1 MKIIRLLCLLVVC
14 IVTSISIQAQKL
26 ERTIGEVVSI
36 YSLTVQAQTTYSLNF
51 KRLVSSVSL
60 VYEIDRDIKA
70 AQMTVKGKRLPL
82 SKNPHATDLLRQ
94 NTHLLVFDQATK
106 QLQLETGELQG
117 NIELHV
123 YHLGNTQ
130 AIQRKV
136 NAYKARFRTQQSC
149 DKPVSVP
156 QSIWRAG
163 LSPAPIPDPVVT
175 NVKHL
180 IIHHSVSSNTATDMV
195 AIMRGIYLYHRVT
208 LGWNDI
214 AYNYLIGP
222 DGTIYEGRDPQGKEA
237 EGDNIRGGHF
247 CTGRQD
253 GTMGVCLL
261 GTFVDYEPPVPML
274 ESLVNILKWKVK
286 KDGMNPYGS
295 FPHPL
300 NNPIVAA
307 LPVISG
313 HKDGCTTQCPGD
325 KVYVKIA
332 DIRDKVNADVQVCA
346 GKTDHCAPLRI
357 TGSIYKAVNQLVTD
371 FETKLADCQSNGSN
385 CQSLCSGKTY
395 LDQIA
400 QLRSQIQSIEQ
411 TCNND
416 AKNCIQPCNT
426 SALTN
431 QLTTLE
437 QKVNDAIQFWLNETS
452 TITQTLAQL
461 ESEAGNALTHC
472 LTNADSCAAIY
483 PTNTYTARIAI
494 LKTSLD
500 SLGKV
505 CAGDAQA
512 STQKI
517 EALTK
522 RLTQL
527 ATKIEQRI
535 QQLGQQALEI
545 NVYPNPV
552 SGRGILQIKSPQL
565 RKITQLRLRT
575 VLGKSV
581 VIQRTIL
588 GQQLNV
594 LRVLLPQVPSGWY
607 LLEIQIDGQWERRR
621 LLVQ

>member
-1 MKIIRLLCLLVVC
+1 MKIIKVLYLLVVC
-14 IVTSISIQAQKL
+14 IVASFTTQAQKL
-26 ERTIGEVVSI
+26 EKTIGDVVSI
-36 YSLTVQAQTTYSLNF
+36 YSLTVKAQTKYPLNF
-51 KRLVSSVSL
+51 KQSIGSISL
-60 VYEIDRDIKA
+60 VYKIEQDIKA
-70 AQMTVKGKRLPL
+70 AQVTIRGKKISF

-94 NTHLLVFDQATK
+94 NTNLLVFDQATK
-106 QLQLETGELQG
+106 QLQLETGQLQG
-117 NIELHV
+117 SIELHV

-130 AIQRKV
+130 AIQHQV

-149 DKPVSVP
+149 DKPISVP

-175 NVKHL
+175 DVKHL
-180 IIHHSVSSNTATDMV
+180 IIHHSVSPNTATNMV

-261 GTFVDYEPPVPML
+261 GTFVDYEPPIPML

-332 DIRDKVNADVQVCA
+332 DIRDKVNAGVQACA

-357 TGSIYKAVNQLVTD
+357 TGSIYNAVNQLVTD
-371 FETKLADCQSNGSN
+371 FETKLADCQSNRSN
-385 CQSLCSGKTY
+385 CQSFCSGKAY

-426 SALTN
+426 SALAN

-437 QKVNDAIQFWLNETS
+437 QKVNDAIQFWLNKTS
-452 TITQTLAQL
+452 TIAQKLLQL
-461 ESEAGNALTHC
+461 ESEVGNALTHC
-472 LTNADSCAAIY
+472 LINADSCAKIY
-483 PTNTYTARIAI
+483 PINTYAARMAT
-494 LKTSLD
+494 LRATLD
-500 SLGKV
+500 SLGKI

-517 EALTK
+517 EALAN

-527 ATKIEQRI
+527 TTKIQQRI
-535 QQLGQQALEI
+535 QQLEQQALEI

-552 SGRGILQIKSPQL
+552 SGKGILQIKSPQL

-581 VIQRTIL
+581 IIQRTIL

-621 LLVQ
+621 LLIQ